1 MGDSWERLL
10 PVGSQPK
17 LSLLTL
23 GSFHCHPT
31 TKGWFGPCAR
41 SGFRGSHGWTLFGWT
56 AISELGEIHDEFQ
69 CLTVIFC
76 ITLSVFLVRNGLFLH
91 FFYRKE
97 CFEKKMPEYSE
108 PL

>member
-31 TKGWFGPCAR
+31 NHQRVVWALCTFWFPGIPLLDPVR
-41 SGFRGSHGWTLFGWT
+41 LDSHLRIG
-56 AISELGEIHDEFQ
+56 
-69 CLTVIFC
+69 
-76 ITLSVFLVRNGLFLH
+76 
-91 FFYRKE
+91 
-97 CFEKKMPEYSE
+97 
-108 PL
+108 